1 MAQCLKNLP
10 AMQKTQ
16 EVRVQYQSQENPL
29 EKDMATY
36 SSILAW
42 RIPWAEELGGL
53 QSKGSQRVGHNQPTK
68 RVHAHVHTHTHTHT
82 FSNHPSIIKAR
93 KQLLSVMPWFCEA
106 QTFQETLL

>member
-1 MAQCLKNLP
+1 MDHSPPGSSVHGISQACHFLLQGNLALHLGLILHFIFSIWTSQMAQCLKNLP

-16 EVRVQYQSQENPL
+16 EVRVQYQSQENPV

-53 QSKGSQRVGHNQPTK
+53 QSKGSQRVGHN
-68 RVHAHVHTHTHTHT
+68 
-82 FSNHPSIIKAR
+82 
-93 KQLLSVMPWFCEA
+93 
-106 QTFQETLL
+106 